1 LKLTELAKNLG
12 KSPNE
17 IIRLLSDL
25 GVRIKSPSQRL
36 DNSLVTQIQDL
47 YKGEANDADGTVAPP
62 KIIKV
67 DQERITIKELVALLQ
82 VDLGK
87 IMKAVLERGMLLN
100 LNSEIDITLAVE
112 LAAKLN
118 IVLEVEGIKKAATQD
133 LRLSLDKIEEAELD
147 RAPHALTERPPVV
160 TIMGHVDHGKTLLL
174 DTIRKSNIISGEA
187 GGITQHI
194 GAYQVS
200 THGRKITFL
209 DTPGHAAF
217 TSLRAR
223 GSQITDVTILVVAAD
238 EGIKPQTV
246 EAIHH
251 AKAAG
256 VPIIVALN
264 KIDKPEADLERVKQQ
279 LVEHDLVPEEWGG
292 KTIMVPISAKAN
304 LGITELLDMI
314 LLVADMAELKA
325 DSTCNAK
332 GVVIESRLSRKKGP
346 IATILIKTG
355 TLRVGDF
362 FVIGNT
368 SGKVRALLNDL
379 GEKIV
384 DAGPGMPVEVLG
396 IAEVPAPGSI
406 LEVMDS
412 EKECKDEME
421 KRMLALDASQ
431 GAFKPITL
439 EGVSEQVEKGEA
451 QRLNLII
458 KADVNGSLEAIITSV
473 QQIQATEI
481 SVSIIH
487 AATGPINENDILLAR
502 ASAAIIIGFGVSI
515 NAEAQKLAETEGVDI
530 KIYSIIYQILD
541 DLNRAVQGLLKP
553 IFEEV
558 ELARIEVRQ
567 LFSFSKVGTIAGCYV
582 LSGKVTRGSLVRV
595 FRGKQTVY
603 EGKID
608 SLKRFQED
616 VKEVATGFEC
626 GIVLDKFDG
635 LQPADVIYSYAMQ
648 EKKR

>member
-1 LKLTELAKNLG
+1 MKLLQDLNVRV
-12 KSPNE
+12 KSPN
-17 IIRLLSDL
+17 
-25 GVRIKSPSQRL
+25 QRL
-36 DNSLVTQIQDL
+36 EPGLVNQIRDL
-47 YKGEANDADGTVAPP
+47 YKGEENTDDGLPAP
-62 KIIKV
+62 KVIKV
-67 DQERITIKELVALLQ
+67 AQERITIKELTALTG
-82 VDLGK
+82 VDLGM

-100 LNSEIDITLAVE
+100 LNSEIDINLAVE

-118 IVLEVEGIKKAATQD
+118 IVLEVEGAQKEAPMDI
-133 LRLSLDKIEEAELD
+133 RSSLDRIEEAELD
-147 RAPHALTERPPVV
+147 RGTEQLTERPPVV

-194 GAYQVS
+194 GAYQVVAK
-200 THGRKITFL
+200 GKKITFL

-256 VPIIVALN
+256 VPIIVAIN
-264 KIDKPEADLERVKQQ
+264 KIDKPEADIERVKQQ

-292 KTIMVPISAKAN
+292 KTIMAPISAKAN
-304 LGITELLDMI
+304 IGISELLDMI
-314 LLVADMAELKA
+314 LLVAEMSELRA
-325 DSTCNAK
+325 DATCNAK

-346 IATILIKTG
+346 IATILVKSG

-368 SGKVRALLNDL
+368 MGKVRALLNDL
-379 GEKIV
+379 GEKV
-384 DAGPGMPVEVLG
+384 TQVTPGTPVEVLG
-396 IAEVPAPGSI
+396 IAEVPTPGSI
-406 LEVMDS
+406 LEVMDTERES
-412 EKECKDEME
+412 RDEME
-421 KRMLALDASQ
+421 RRVLAIDNQ
-431 GAFKPITL
+431 TAFKPITL
-439 EGVSEQVEKGEA
+439 EAVSEQVEKGEA

-473 QQIQATEI
+473 QQVHSPEVT
-481 SVSIIH
+481 VSIIH

-502 ASAAIIIGFGVSI
+502 ASSAIIIGFGITI
-515 NAEAQKLAETEGVDI
+515 NAEAQAIAETEGVEI

-558 ELARIEVRQ
+558 EQGRAEVRQ
-567 LFSFSKVGTIAGCYV
+567 LFSFSKVGTIAGSYV
-582 LSGKVTRGSLVRV
+582 QSGKIFRNSHVRV
-595 FRGKQTVY
+595 LRDKQVVFDGKLA
-603 EGKID
+603 

-616 VKEVATGFEC
+616 VKEVAAGFEC
-626 GIVLDKFDG
+626 GIVLDGFSVAQGDI
-635 LQPADVIYSYAMQ
+635 LHFYTIQ

>member
-1 LKLTELAKNLG
+1 LKLIELAKSLG
-12 KSPNE
+12 KSHKE
-17 IIRLLSDL
+17 IMKLLADL
-25 GVRIKSPSQRL
+25 HVRVKSPNQRL
-36 DNSLVTQIQDL
+36 DTGLIEQIRAL
-47 YKGEANDADGTVAPP
+47 YKGEPDTDDSLAAPR
-62 KIIKV
+62 IIKV
-67 DQERITIKELVALLQ
+67 AGERITVKDLAAITQ

-100 LNSEIDITLAVE
+100 LNSEIDINLAAE
-112 LAAKLN
+112 LAATLN
-118 IVLEVEGIKKAATQD
+118 VVLDIEGIEKSAPVSI
-133 LRLSLDKIEEAELD
+133 RSSLDKIEEDELD
-147 RAPHALTERPPVV
+147 RDPDALTERPPVV

-194 GAYQVS
+194 GAYQV
-200 THGRKITFL
+200 TAKGKKITFL

-256 VPIIVALN
+256 VPIIVAIN

-304 LGITELLDMI
+304 LGISELLDMI
-314 LLVADMAELKA
+314 LLLAEMAELRA
-325 DSTCNAK
+325 DATCDAK

-346 IATILIKTG
+346 IATVLIKSG

-362 FVIGNT
+362 FVIGST
-368 SGKVRALLNDL
+368 MGKVRALLNDL
-379 GEKIV
+379 GDKIDCAV
-384 DAGPGMPVEVLG
+384 PGMPVEVLG

-406 LEVMDS
+406 LEVKTTERDAR
-412 EKECKDEME
+412 DEME
-421 KRMLALDASQ
+421 ARSLASTDGQ
-431 GAFKPITL
+431 GGFKTITL
-439 EGVSEQVEKGEA
+439 EAISEQVEKGEA

-458 KADVNGSLEAIITSV
+458 KADVNGSLEAIIASV
-473 QQIQATEI
+473 QQIQSPEVT
-481 SVSIIH
+481 VSMIH
-487 AATGPINENDILLAR
+487 AATGPINENDILLAK
-502 ASAAIIIGFGVSI
+502 ASAAIIVGFGITI
-515 NAEAQKLAETEGVDI
+515 NPAAQAIAEAEGVEI
-530 KIYSIIYQILD
+530 KMYSIIYQILD

-553 IFEEV
+553 VFEEV
-558 ELARIEVRQ
+558 EQGRAEVRQ
-567 LFSFSKVGTIAGCYV
+567 LFSFSKVGTIAGCHV
-582 LSGKVTRGSLVRV
+582 QSGKLFRNSLVRV
-595 FRGKQTVY
+595 FRGKETVF
-603 EGKID
+603 EGKMG

-626 GIVLDKFDG
+626 GIVLDGFS
-635 LQPADVIYSYAMQ
+635 VIQGDIIYAYVIQ

>member
-1 LKLTELAKNLG
+1 MKLIELARSLG
-12 KSPNE
+12 KSHKE
-17 IIRLLSDL
+17 VAKLLGDL
-25 GVRIKSPSQRL
+25 NVRIKSPNQRL
-36 DNSLVTQIQDL
+36 EAGLVDQIRAL
-47 YKGEANDADGTVAPP
+47 YKGESSDSEDGLAPP
-62 KIIKV
+62 KIVKV
-67 DQERITIKELVALLQ
+67 AQERILIKDLAALTQ

-87 IMKAVLERGMLLN
+87 LMKAVLERGMLLN
-100 LNSEIDITLAVE
+100 LNSEVDINLAVE
-112 LAAKLN
+112 LVAKLN
-118 IVLEVEGIKKAATQD
+118 VVLEVEGGKKSAPMNIRA
-133 LRLSLDKIEEAELD
+133 SLDLIEEAELG
-147 RAPHALTERPPVV
+147 RAPDSLTERPPVV

-194 GAYQVS
+194 GAYQVVAK
-200 THGRKITFL
+200 GKKITFL

-256 VPIIVALN
+256 VPIIVAIN

-304 LGITELLDMI
+304 LGISELLDMI
-314 LLVADMAELKA
+314 LLVADMAELRA
-325 DSTCNAK
+325 DSTCMAK

-346 IATILIKTG
+346 IATVLVKSG
-355 TLRVGDF
+355 TLKVGDF
-362 FVIGNT
+362 FVIGST
-368 SGKVRALLNDL
+368 MGKVRALLNDL

-384 DAGPGMPVEVLG
+384 GGLPGAPVEVLG
-396 IAEVPAPGSI
+396 IEEVPAPGSI
-406 LEVMDS
+406 LEVMAT
-412 EKECKDEME
+412 ERECRDEME
-421 KRMLALDASQ
+421 RRALSSNAQ
-431 GAFKPITL
+431 GAFKAITL
-439 EGVSEQVEKGEA
+439 EAVSEQVEKGEV

-473 QQIQATEI
+473 QQVHSPEVT
-481 SVSIIH
+481 VSIIH
-487 AATGPINENDILLAR
+487 AATGPINETDILLAK
-502 ASAAIIIGFGVSI
+502 ASSAIIIGFGITI
-515 NAEAQKLAETEGVDI
+515 NAEAQSIAEAEGVEI

-558 ELARIEVRQ
+558 EQGRAEVRQ
-567 LFSFSKVGTIAGCYV
+567 LFSFSKVGTIAGCHV
-582 LSGKVTRGSLVRV
+582 QSGKIFKTSSARV
-595 FRGKQTVY
+595 FRDKKMVF
-603 EGKID
+603 EGKLG

-616 VKEVATGFEC
+616 VKEVASGFEC
-626 GIVLDKFDG
+626 GIVLDGFSVVQNDI
-635 LQPADVIYSYAMQ
+635 IYCYTIQ

>member
-1 LKLTELAKNLG
+1 MKLIELAKSLG
-12 KSPNE
+12 KSHKE
-17 IIRLLSDL
+17 IMKLLQDL
-25 GVRIKSPSQRL
+25 NVRVKSPNQRL
-36 DNSLVTQIQDL
+36 EPGLVNQIRDL
-47 YKGEANDADGTVAPP
+47 YKGEENTDDGLPAP
-62 KIIKV
+62 KVIKV
-67 DQERITIKELVALLQ
+67 AQERITIKELTALTG
-82 VDLGK
+82 VDLGM

-100 LNSEIDITLAVE
+100 LNSEIDINLAVE

-118 IVLEVEGIKKAATQD
+118 IVLEVEGAQKEAPMDI
-133 LRLSLDKIEEAELD
+133 RSSLDRIEEAELD
-147 RAPHALTERPPVV
+147 RGTEQLTERPPVV

-194 GAYQVS
+194 GAYQVVAK
-200 THGRKITFL
+200 GKKITFL

-256 VPIIVALN
+256 VPIIVAIN
-264 KIDKPEADLERVKQQ
+264 KIDKPEADIERVKQQ

-292 KTIMVPISAKAN
+292 KTIMAPISAKAN
-304 LGITELLDMI
+304 IGISELLDMI
-314 LLVADMAELKA
+314 LLVAEMSELRA
-325 DSTCNAK
+325 DATCNAK

-346 IATILIKTG
+346 IATILVKSG

-368 SGKVRALLNDL
+368 MGKVRALLNDL
-379 GEKIV
+379 GEKV
-384 DAGPGMPVEVLG
+384 TQVTPGTPVEVLG
-396 IAEVPAPGSI
+396 IAEVPTPGSI
-406 LEVMDS
+406 LEVMDTERES
-412 EKECKDEME
+412 RDEME
-421 KRMLALDASQ
+421 RRVLAIDNQ
-431 GAFKPITL
+431 TAFKPITL
-439 EGVSEQVEKGEA
+439 EAVSEQVEKGEA

-473 QQIQATEI
+473 QQVHSPEVT
-481 SVSIIH
+481 VSIIH

-502 ASAAIIIGFGVSI
+502 ASSAIIIGFGITI
-515 NAEAQKLAETEGVDI
+515 NAEAQAIAETEGVEI

-558 ELARIEVRQ
+558 EQGRAEVRQ
-567 LFSFSKVGTIAGCYV
+567 LFSFSKVGTIAGSYV
-582 LSGKVTRGSLVRV
+582 QSGKIFRNSHVRV
-595 FRGKQTVY
+595 LRDKQVVFDGKLA
-603 EGKID
+603 

-616 VKEVATGFEC
+616 VKEVAAGFEC
-626 GIVLDKFDG
+626 GIVLDGFSVAQGDI
-635 LQPADVIYSYAMQ
+635 LHFYTIQ

>member
-1 LKLTELAKNLG
+1 MKLLADLHVRV
-12 KSPNE
+12 KSPN
-17 IIRLLSDL
+17 
-25 GVRIKSPSQRL
+25 QRL
-36 DNSLVTQIQDL
+36 DTGLIEQIRAL
-47 YKGEANDADGTVAPP
+47 YKGEPDTDDSLAAPR
-62 KIIKV
+62 IIKV
-67 DQERITIKELVALLQ
+67 AGERITVKDLAAITQ

-100 LNSEIDITLAVE
+100 LNSEIDINLAAE
-112 LAAKLN
+112 LAATLN
-118 IVLEVEGIKKAATQD
+118 VVLDIEGIEKSAPVSI
-133 LRLSLDKIEEAELD
+133 RSSLDKIEEDELD
-147 RAPHALTERPPVV
+147 RDPDALTERPPVV

-194 GAYQVS
+194 GAYQV
-200 THGRKITFL
+200 TAKGKKITFL

-256 VPIIVALN
+256 VPIIVAIN

-304 LGITELLDMI
+304 LGISELLDMI
-314 LLVADMAELKA
+314 LLLAEMAELRA
-325 DSTCNAK
+325 DATCDAK

-346 IATILIKTG
+346 IATVLIKSG

-362 FVIGNT
+362 FVIGST
-368 SGKVRALLNDL
+368 MGKVRALLNDL
-379 GEKIV
+379 GDKIDCAV
-384 DAGPGMPVEVLG
+384 PGMPVEVLG

-406 LEVMDS
+406 LEVKTTERDAR
-412 EKECKDEME
+412 DEME
-421 KRMLALDASQ
+421 ARSLASTDGQ
-431 GAFKPITL
+431 GGFKTITL
-439 EGVSEQVEKGEA
+439 EAISEQVEKGEA

-458 KADVNGSLEAIITSV
+458 KADVNGSLEAIIASV
-473 QQIQATEI
+473 QQIQSPEVT
-481 SVSIIH
+481 VSMIH
-487 AATGPINENDILLAR
+487 AATGPINENDILLAK
-502 ASAAIIIGFGVSI
+502 ASAAIIVGFGITI
-515 NAEAQKLAETEGVDI
+515 NPAAQAIAEAEGVEI
-530 KIYSIIYQILD
+530 KMYSIIYQILD

-553 IFEEV
+553 VFEEV
-558 ELARIEVRQ
+558 EQGRAEVRQ
-567 LFSFSKVGTIAGCYV
+567 LFSFSKVGTIAGCHV
-582 LSGKVTRGSLVRV
+582 QSGKLFRNSLVRV
-595 FRGKQTVY
+595 FRGKETVF
-603 EGKID
+603 EGKMG

-626 GIVLDKFDG
+626 GIVLDGFS
-635 LQPADVIYSYAMQ
+635 VIQGDIIYAYVIQ

>member
-1 LKLTELAKNLG
+1 MKLIELAKKLG

-17 IIRLLSDL
+17 IIKLLADL
-25 GVRIKSPSQRL
+25 GIRIKSPTHRL
-36 DNSLVTQIQDL
+36 DAGLVQQIQDL
-47 YKGEANDADGTVAPP
+47 YKGETAEDIAATPRIV
-62 KIIKV
+62 KV
-67 DQERITIKELVALLQ
+67 SQDRMTLKELCALIEA
-82 VDLGK
+82 DLSK
-87 IMKAVLERGMLLN
+87 VMKAVLERGMLLN
-100 LNSEIDITLAVE
+100 LNSEIDITLATE
-112 LAAKLN
+112 LAATLN
-118 IVLEVEGIKKAATQD
+118 VVLETDSDAADTSQD
-133 LRLSLDKIEEAELD
+133 LRSSLDKIEEAELD
-147 RAPHALTERPPVV
+147 RDPDAMTERPPVV

-174 DTIRKSNIISGEA
+174 DTIRKSNIVSGEA

-194 GAYQVS
+194 GAYQVT

-217 TSLRAR
+217 TTLRAR

-238 EGIKPQTV
+238 DGVKPQTI

-264 KIDKPEADLERVKQQ
+264 KIDKPDADIERVKQQ

-292 KTIMVPISAKAN
+292 KTIMAPISAKAKI
-304 LGITELLDMI
+304 GITELLDMI
-314 LLVADMAELKA
+314 LLVADMAELRA
-325 DSTCNAK
+325 DATCNAK

-346 IATILIKTG
+346 IATVLVRSG

-362 FVIGNT
+362 FAIGNT
-368 SGKVRALLNDL
+368 AGKVRALLNDL
-379 GEKIV
+379 GDKIE
-384 DAGPGMPVEVLG
+384 DAGPGAPVEVLG
-396 IAEVPAPGSI
+396 FSEVPAPGAI
-406 LEVMDS
+406 LEVMDTERDVKAEVES
-412 EKECKDEME
+412 
-421 KRMLALDASQ
+421 RLLAA
-431 GAFKPITL
+431 GAPTVFKPVTL
-439 EGVSEQVEKGEA
+439 EALSEQVEKGEA
-451 QRLNLII
+451 QRLNLIV

-473 QQIQATEI
+473 QQIEATEVAI
-481 SVSIIH
+481 SIIH

-502 ASAAIIIGFGVSI
+502 ASSAIIIGFGITI
-515 NAEAQKLAETEGVDI
+515 NAEAQKLAEAEGVDI

-553 IFEEV
+553 VFEEV

-582 LSGKVTRGSLVRV
+582 LSGKVPRGALVKV
-595 FRGKQTVY
+595 FRAKQMVH
-603 EGKID
+603 EGKIE

-616 VKEVATGFEC
+616 VKEVASGFEC
-626 GIVLDKFDG
+626 GIVL
-635 LQPADVIYSYAMQ
+635 ADYDDLKEGDQLLVYVIQ